1 MLPLLVVSL
10 VLRLVSI
17 SDKKWAKTATIN
29 VELVCH
35 RKFLFV
41 NLANGVMSV
50 SWKTIGWSVKS
61 RYLYNTIL
69 CFINIIRIN
78 YTRIYDIQS
87 FSYSDVGVIFDKS
100 ILSRSHKLADADP
113 TGVLN
118 SCYGTKNEQKNTK
131 NTLIED

>member
-1 MLPLLVVSL
+1 M
-10 VLRLVSI
+10 R
-17 SDKKWAKTATIN
+17 
-29 VELVCH
+29 
-35 RKFLFV
+35 
-41 NLANGVMSV
+41 
-50 SWKTIGWSVKS
+50 GWSVKS

-113 TGVLN
+113 KGVLN

>member
-1 MLPLLVVSL
+1 M
-10 VLRLVSI
+10 R
-17 SDKKWAKTATIN
+17 
-29 VELVCH
+29 
-35 RKFLFV
+35 
-41 NLANGVMSV
+41 
-50 SWKTIGWSVKS
+50 GWSVKS

-78 YTRIYDIQS
+78 YTRSYDIQS